1 MLDAIGSRLDS
12 LHVETGVTRLEK
24 STIYQA
30 LALTGILLFAAVLRF
45 YKLGEW
51 SFWIDEV
58 LEIGY
63 AQEAVNSFPFYPG
76 LRVSL
81 LVIAAALNL
90 FGVSEW
96 SARLA
101 PALVGLLTLPVLY
114 FPIRR
119 LFGPFVALLAVLFLA
134 ISPWHLF
141 WSQNAR
147 FYTFLLLFYTLGQ
160 LAFFFWLETNRFV
173 YLVVAGLMLG
183 LAALER
189 MVAAFIAP
197 AVLVYFIA
205 LFLLKFEKPIG
216 LTLRNLALL
225 AAPAVIFGLY
235 QVFVDDFLGD
245 FSFWILG
252 HQHDPVRV
260 GLSIIYDTGLPLFLL
275 AMLGGLFLVLQ
286 KSRPGLYLFLGAL
299 VPCLILVA
307 IAPFTQAFSRYVFM
321 VLPSFAIL
329 AAIAAREILTSARGQ
344 MVVLA
349 VFVLLA
355 PFADAMSQNVLYYSF
370 QNGNRENFKAAFAQV
385 AAQKAPGDVIY
396 STRERVG
403 DYYMD
408 EDILASQDV
417 KISDLNASTER
428 KWFVMDNRSYISP
441 ALQNWLDT
449 RAELKGVYD
458 VYIPGKVMTMRVYLH
473 DPGDP

>member
-1 MLDAIGSRLDS
+1 
-12 LHVETGVTRLEK
+12 
-24 STIYQA
+24 
-30 LALTGILLFAAVLRF
+30 
-45 YKLGEW
+45 
-51 SFWIDEV
+51 
-58 LEIGY
+58 
-63 AQEAVNSFPFYPG
+63 
-76 LRVSL
+76 
-81 LVIAAALNL
+81 
-90 FGVSEW
+90 
-96 SARLA
+96 
-101 PALVGLLTLPVLY
+101 
-114 FPIRR
+114 
-119 LFGPFVALLAVLFLA
+119 
-134 ISPWHLF
+134 
-141 WSQNAR
+141 
-147 FYTFLLLFYTLGQ
+147 
-160 LAFFFWLETNRFV
+160 
-173 YLVVAGLMLG
+173 
-183 LAALER
+183 
-189 MVAAFIAP
+189 
-197 AVLVYFIA
+197 
-205 LFLLKFEKPIG
+205 
-216 LTLRNLALL
+216 
-225 AAPAVIFGLY
+225 
-235 QVFVDDFLGD
+235 
-245 FSFWILG
+245 
-252 HQHDPVRV
+252 
-260 GLSIIYDTGLPLFLL
+260 
-275 AMLGGLFLVLQ
+275 
-286 KSRPGLYLFLGAL
+286 
-299 VPCLILVA
+299 VA